1 MSTKGRVTVILP
13 RSELQKLFASDLTV
27 LRAEYEDAEEQLL
40 ITVEGEDL
48 EPWQEQCRPMRVLL
62 RDPGLISLRRP
73 A

>member
-1 MSTKGRVTVILP
+1 MKGRVTVILP

-48 EPWQEQCRPMRVLL
+48 EPWQEQRRPMRVLL
-62 RDPGLISLRRP
+62 RDPGLISLRRT

>member
-1 MSTKGRVTVILP
+1 MKGRVTVILP

-48 EPWQEQCRPMRVLL
+48 EPWQEMCRPMRVLL
-62 RDPGLISLRRP
+62 RDPGLISLRRQ